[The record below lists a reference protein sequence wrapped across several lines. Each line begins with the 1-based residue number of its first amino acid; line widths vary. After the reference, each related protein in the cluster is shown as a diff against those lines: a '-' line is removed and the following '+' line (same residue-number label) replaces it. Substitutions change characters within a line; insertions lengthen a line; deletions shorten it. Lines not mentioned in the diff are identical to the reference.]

1 MPQSVGP
8 APLGTA
14 STYHDSP
21 CPSACGAAGN
31 SWPLSARRRP
41 LRAQQRRPS
50 PPSMLPRR
58 RVAERAAAVALD
70 AVERAVEAAKLEPRM
85 SIIRRS
91 SRPVSSRMAAARVAR
106 ERPWRPRA
114 RGRPMVPRRPPRRL
128 PSLRRPP
135 LKHHKLQRLLPL
147 QRAKCSGW
155 LGKLMRSVRDY
166 WHAHLA

>member
-1 MPQSVGP
+1 MPQSRKRSRTMVGP

-70 AVERAVEAAKLEPRM
+70 AVGRVAEAEKVEARM
-85 SIIRRS
+85 SISRRS
-91 SRPVSSRMAAARVAR
+91 SRPVSSRIAAARAAR
-106 ERPWRPRA
+106 ERPWRPRS
-114 RGRPMVPRRPPRRL
+114 RGSPTVPRLPPRRL
-128 PSLRRPP
+128 LSLRRPP
-135 LKHHKLQRLLPL
+135 LKLRKLQRLLPL
-147 QRAKCSGW
+147 QRARCSDW
-155 LGKLMRSVRDY
+155 FGKWRRSVRD
-166 WHAHLA
+166 